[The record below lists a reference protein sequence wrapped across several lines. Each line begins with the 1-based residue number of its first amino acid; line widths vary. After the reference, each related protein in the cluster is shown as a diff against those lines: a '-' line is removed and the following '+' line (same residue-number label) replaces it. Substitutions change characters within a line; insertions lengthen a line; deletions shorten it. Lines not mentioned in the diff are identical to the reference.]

1 MERRI
6 MNCYSCGKQKEGLHP
21 KKSEIL
27 DGVISLMC
35 QTCIDSRFEPRWVI
49 VLGGRSKGADSVR
62 DFIVKRR
69 YLGNEIF
76 ANELI
81 S

>member
-1 MERRI
+1 MK
-6 MNCYSCGKQKEGLHP
+6 CYSCQKSKNELHP

-27 DGVISLMC
+27 DGVVALMC
-35 QTCIDSRFEPRWVI
+35 QTCIDAKYEPRWII
-49 VLGGRSKGADSVR
+49 VLGGRQKGADSVR
-62 DFIVKRR
+62 DYIIKRR
-69 YLGNEIF
+69 YIGNEIL